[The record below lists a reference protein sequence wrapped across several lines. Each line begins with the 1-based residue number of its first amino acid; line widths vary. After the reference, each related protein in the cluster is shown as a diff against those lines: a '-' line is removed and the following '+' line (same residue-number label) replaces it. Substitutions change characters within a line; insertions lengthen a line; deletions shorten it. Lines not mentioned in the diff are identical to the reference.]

1 MENLPLSPCQTPRE
15 NAIQTILARCY
26 LDVIDLLTE
35 TGGECHF
42 FPVSKTKEKKQEKTR
57 GKRVFDHEALEVAFY
72 ANGHDFLKTSQAT
85 GCPKNTLYVLSK
97 RKGWTTTGNAKRK
110 IEEGKKELEALQPE
124 IVTRVSDVV
133 RDAFQDQK
141 EGFKANMSQAMSRAG
156 EYVATLPPDAIL
168 SESRK
173 VKDIMDT
180 GSKLY
185 GFGEDGSKA
194 GLSVNILNLTADS
207 LHSIR

>member
-1 MENLPLSPCQTPRE
+1 
-15 NAIQTILARCY
+15 
-26 LDVIDLLTE
+26 LTE
-35 TGGECHF
+35 TGGKCHLF
-42 FPVSKTKEKKQEKTR
+42 SVSKTKEKKQEKTR

-72 ANGHDFLKTSQAT
+72 ANDRDFLKTSEAT

-97 RKGWTTTGNAKRK
+97 RKGWTTAGNAKRK
-110 IEEGKKELEALQPE
+110 IEEGKKELEVLQPE
-124 IVTRVSDVV
+124 VVTRVSDVV
-133 RDAFQDQK
+133 RDAFQSQK
-141 EGFKANMSQAMSRAG
+141 EGFKANLSHAMAKAG
-156 EYVATLPPDAIL
+156 EYVATLPGDAIL

-180 GSKLY
+180 AGKLY